1 MHSWWLFI
9 RNHKIVESQRQKVQ
23 SLIHPMKQKTAA
35 MKFIDFQ
42 RVPSDQARLRV
53 KGAEF

>member
-23 SLIHPMKQKTAA
+23 SLIYPMKQKTAA